1 MSDSSKRLT
10 KQEYIEKIILLLDKS
25 EAPSLNIK
33 EIADAIGVSQVT
45 IPKYLNLIVDKFIKE
60 RASGT
65 TKQYYLTEEGKAEA
79 KKILEKKE
87 KEHSE

>member
-10 KQEYIEKIILLLDKS
+10 KQEYIEEIILLLYRS
-25 EAPSLNIK
+25 EAPSYNIK
-33 EIADAIGVSQVT
+33 EIAEAIGVNQVT

-60 RASGT
+60 RVSGS

-79 KKILEKKE
+79 EKILEKRK